1 MTRVQKKV
9 LGKMA
14 NKNSIK
20 FVVDENVAAVLD
32 DFYKWAKVLFYR
44 VKFRQNSFFQI
55 ELESKSKADKL
66 VKDIIKI
73 IVKTGVLFHNKQ
85 IPEAEIKNWEILRS
99 KIINILMTVT
109 YFHSTPFTYNGEMLS
124 KQFESEEKLL
134 QDALKVRSEVKAKV
148 NFVQGHVTDKTLG
161 RVEHVF
167 GFLKSRKHLDSF
179 FSETH
184 AALRDDLCKKLQIVQ
199 EKDAI

>member
-1 MTRVQKKV
+1 MADNNREHKSKDLMTRVQKKV

-32 DFYKWAKVLFYR
+32 DFYKWAK
-44 VKFRQNSFFQI
+44 I
-55 ELESKSKADKL
+55 ELDSKTKADKL

-85 IPEAEIKNWEILRS
+85 IPETEIKNWEILRS

-109 YFHSTPFTYNGEMLS
+109 YFHATPFTYNGEMLS

-134 QDALKVRSEVKAKV
+134 NEALKD
-148 NFVQGHVTDKTLG
+148 HVTEKTLG

-167 GFLKSRKHLDSF
+167 GFLKDKKNLDSF
-179 FSETH
+179 FSAKHDT
-184 AALRDDLCKKLQIVQ
+184 LRDDLCKKLQIVQ

>member
-32 DFYKWAKVLFYR
+32 DFYKWAK
-44 VKFRQNSFFQI
+44 I
-55 ELESKSKADKL
+55 ELDSKTKADKL

-85 IPEAEIKNWEILRS
+85 IPETEIK
-99 KIINILMTVT
+99 
-109 YFHSTPFTYNGEMLS
+109 
-124 KQFESEEKLL
+124 
-134 QDALKVRSEVKAKV
+134 
-148 NFVQGHVTDKTLG
+148 KTG
-161 RVEHVF
+161 
-167 GFLKSRKHLDSF
+167 KY
-179 FSETH
+179 
-184 AALRDDLCKKLQIVQ
+184 
-199 EKDAI
+199 

>member
-1 MTRVQKKV
+1 M
-9 LGKMA
+9 
-14 NKNSIK
+14 
-20 FVVDENVAAVLD
+20 
-32 DFYKWAKVLFYR
+32 
-44 VKFRQNSFFQI
+44 
-55 ELESKSKADKL
+55 

-134 QDALKVRSEVKAKV
+134 QDALKVSSEVL
-148 NFVQGHVTDKTLG
+148 VQKLILFRATLLT
-161 RVEHVF
+161 RPLAE
-167 GFLKSRKHLDSF
+167 LSM
-179 FSETH
+179 FS
-184 AALRDDLCKKLQIVQ
+184 DF
-199 EKDAI
+199 